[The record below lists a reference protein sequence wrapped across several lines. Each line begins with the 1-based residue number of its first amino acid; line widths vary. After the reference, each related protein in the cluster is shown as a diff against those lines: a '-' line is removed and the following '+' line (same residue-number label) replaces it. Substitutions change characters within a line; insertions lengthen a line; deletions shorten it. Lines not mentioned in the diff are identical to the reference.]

1 MYARSLNIIKKH
13 SFFLFGARGT
23 GKSSYIQRHFSE
35 EEALYVDLLLPREF
49 DVLNRDPEEL
59 SRRIS
64 ALPNEQRW
72 IIIDEVQR
80 IPKLLNLVHH
90 HIERSNVL
98 FGLTGSSARKLKR
111 GAANLL
117 AGRALIYSLF
127 PLTHVELG
135 TDFDLLK
142 VLSVGS
148 LPGIFTAD
156 PTIQSK
162 MLSAYTHAYLR
173 EEVQA
178 EQLVRAIDP
187 FHLFLAV
194 AGQMSGK
201 LINYS
206 AIARESGVS
215 DRSIKEYFQILED
228 TLLGFHLLPFH
239 ESIRKRQRHSPK
251 FYIFD
256 EGIQRSLASTLSIP
270 LKTGTSM
277 FGDAFERW
285 LICEVYRLIKYAD
298 NDYHMSYL
306 RTKDDAEL
314 DLILQRP
321 GLPNALIEIK
331 STDSIRPEHV
341 SNVKR
346 FARDM
351 GNAEAFILSRDP
363 HSKIIDGINILPWRQ
378 GLQELGL
385 C

>member
-1 MYARSLNIIKKH
+1 MYTRSLNVIKKH

-23 GKSSYIQRHFSE
+23 GKSSYIQHHFSE
-35 EEALYVDLLLPREF
+35 EEALYVDLLLPWEF

-72 IIIDEVQR
+72 VIIDEVQR

-90 HIERSNVL
+90 HIERSNVF

-127 PLTHVELG
+127 PLTHIELG
-135 TDFDLLK
+135 PDFDLLK

-162 MLSAYTHAYLR
+162 MLSAYTHTYLR

-201 LINYS
+201 LVNYS

-239 ESIRKRQRHSPK
+239 ESIRKRQLHSPK

-256 EGIQRSLASTLSIP
+256 EGIQRSLAGTLSIP
-270 LKTGTSM
+270 LQTGTSA

-298 NDYHMSYL
+298 NDYQMSYL

-341 SNVKR
+341 STLKR

-351 GNAEAFILSRDP
+351 AHAEAFLLSRDP
-363 HSKIIDGINILPWRQ
+363 HPKIIDGIKILPWRQ